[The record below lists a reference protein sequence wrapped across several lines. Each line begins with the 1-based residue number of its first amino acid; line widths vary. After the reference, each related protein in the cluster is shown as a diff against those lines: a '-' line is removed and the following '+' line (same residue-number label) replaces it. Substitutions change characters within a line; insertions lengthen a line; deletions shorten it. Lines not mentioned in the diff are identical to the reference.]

1 MGGRGRQHSPEER
14 KIILSLIAE
23 AVESG
28 ARLSPA
34 AEILGLSARTI
45 IRWRLNHEY
54 MDKRNGPQKEP
65 PNKLSAQERQRVLK
79 IANSPEY
86 RDLSPKQIVPKL
98 ADMGLYLA
106 SESSFYRILREEKLV
121 NHREASKPASSPRP
135 REHVAT
141 GPCQVWSW
149 DITYLKSNVTGLFFY
164 LYMIMDVWSR
174 KIVAAEVFDS
184 ESMEHSAV
192 LFTQTCLRHG
202 VDPTQLVL
210 HADNGG
216 PMKGATMLATL
227 QKLGVM
233 QSFSRPSVSND
244 NPFSESLFRTMKYRP
259 EFPSKPF
266 ASIEEEQ
273 QWVDSFVDWYNTK
286 HLHSSIRFVTPDDRH
301 YGRENQILAGRHL
314 VYEEAK
320 KRTPNRWSG
329 LTRNW
334 DPIKVVRLNPDKST
348 DNDILMQQVA

>member
-1 MGGRGRQHSPEER
+1 MGGRGRRHSSEER

-45 IRWRLNHEY
+45 IRWRLNHQCI
-54 MDKRNGPQKEP
+54 DKRNGPQKEP
-65 PNKLSAQERQRVLK
+65 PNKLSTQERQRVLK

-98 ADMGLYLA
+98 ADLGLYLA

-174 KIVAAEVFDS
+174 KIVAAEVFAK

-192 LFTQTCLRHG
+192 LFSQTCFRHG
-202 VDPTQLVL
+202 VDPTQLAL

-266 ASIEEEQ
+266 ASIEEAQ
-273 QWVDSFVDWYNTK
+273 QWVDSFVDWYNTE

-301 YGRENQILAGRHL
+301 CGRENQILAGRHL

-334 DPIKVVRLNPDKST
+334 DPVKVVRLNPDKST
-348 DNDILMQQVA
+348 DNDTLMQQVA